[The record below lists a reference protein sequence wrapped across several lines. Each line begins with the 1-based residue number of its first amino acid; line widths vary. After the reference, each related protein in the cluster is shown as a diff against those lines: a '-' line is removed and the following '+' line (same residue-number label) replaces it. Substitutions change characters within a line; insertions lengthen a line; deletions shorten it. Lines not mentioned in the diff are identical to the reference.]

1 MAGEVQRTTTEL
13 NRLEPGDLNQ
23 MFRVGRDLAAHLAD
37 APAEPM
43 RKHVREFQPLQDQ
56 LLVRRVKQD
65 ETDESGLI
73 FLPESGKEKPIE
85 AVVIACG
92 PGRFDLFG
100 RFVPVEVH
108 PGERVI
114 LRKYAGTE
122 IVLRGETC
130 LLVSQDQTLGVIR

>member
-1 MAGEVQRTTTEL
+1 MASETGIQVASSDGLVPLSEMQSPLT
-13 NRLEPGDLNQ
+13 
-23 MFRVGRDLAAHLAD
+23 RVLAQ

-43 RKHVREFQPLQDQ
+43 RKHVKEFQPLQDQ
-56 LLVRRVKQD
+56 LLVRRVKED
-65 ETDESGLI
+65 ETNESGLI
-73 FLPESGKEKPIE
+73 WLPESGKEKPIE